1 MSATK
6 IVVIVLVLIAVLFVA
21 FVVWGLAK
29 PGPKMTAKD
38 FNKQKP
44 PSLVSWF
51 HQVLGSGG
59 PKLDAAHMY
68 PSLTTF
74 DLQKQ
79 AAYTIK
85 VLSDDDHPVRQAR
98 FKVFPPGNAC
108 AHMIFKPIN
117 APQGLD
123 KAQDTDDP
131 DAGIKNRNDVTFSIP
146 KGGGTLTIGR
156 EVPLSAPPCTVALQ

>member
-6 IVVIVLVLIAVLFVA
+6 IVVIFLVLIAVLFVA

-44 PSLVSWF
+44 PSLASWF

-59 PKLDAAHMY
+59 PKLEPAQMH

-79 AAYTIK
+79 SSYTIK
-85 VLSDDDHPVRQAR
+85 ISSDKHPVRQAEL
-98 FKVFPPGNAC
+98 KVLPPGNAC
-108 AHMIFKPIN
+108 AHMVFTPNNPPKEMEN
-117 APQGLD
+117 PQE
-123 KAQDTDDP
+123 TRTSDP
-131 DAGIKNRNDVTFSIP
+131 PIKNRNDVTISIAE
-146 KGGGTLTIGR
+146 GGGTLITELEAR
-156 EVPLSAPPCTVALQ
+156 LSAPPGTVALQ